1 MRILM
6 SVCIL
11 VVLALLVV
19 PSEAFAQIP
28 QSPPLPNLRTPR
40 LSQGAK
46 ITQVIGLSDVTIYYH
61 RPGVKGR
68 TIWGRKESNALLK
81 YGEIWRAGA
90 NEPTLFTFS
99 DDVTIAGKR
108 LGAGT
113 YRFVTIPNE
122 KEWTVIFNAEVKNW
136 GTVYDD
142 KYDTLRFTVTPQAGP
157 HEEWLS
163 FSFTD
168 LTPASATVVLAW
180 EKVRIP
186 FKIEFNTL
194 AKLQASVGN
203 WQVLNAAA
211 RFSLD
216 NDMYLTEAMEWI
228 DRSIA
233 LNKNANN
240 LRTKAELL
248 AKAGKTAEAIATGE
262 ESLKMFKAMDQSR
275 MSQFQRD
282 QIGVF
287 EKLVGEWK
295 AKK

>member
-11 VVLALLVV
+11 AVLALLVV

-68 TIWGRKESNALLK
+68 TIWGPKESNALLK

-248 AKAGKTAEAIATGE
+248 AKAGKTTEAIATGE